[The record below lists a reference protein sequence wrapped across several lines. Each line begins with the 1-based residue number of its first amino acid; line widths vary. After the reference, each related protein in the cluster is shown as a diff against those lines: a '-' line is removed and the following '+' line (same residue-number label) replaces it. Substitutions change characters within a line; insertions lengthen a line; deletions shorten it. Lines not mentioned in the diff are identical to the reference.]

1 MRKKEFKMM
10 VATNPALYQWL
21 KENSLWIKSRPEI
34 MMYLTQHPDAMKHF
48 RSGQPID
55 NEKIFH
61 NSKLFM
67 NERMKERMERKN
79 RRADQAKEKAPKE
92 KGKKGGLLSNLKSMF
107 NKAPAVVPA
116 STQLPVIQHPGRPM
130 NRISAGTPHSVQ
142 PNPTSNP
149 KSKPTPP
156 LAFKIPK
163 IKLNRKKLMSTLN
176 QTTEMLDVVGALIGK
191 VSNIK

>member
-1 MRKKEFKMM
+1 ML

-34 MMYLTQHPDAMKHF
+34 MMYLTQHPDGMKHF

-55 NEKIFH
+55 NEKIFQ

-79 RRADQAKEKAPKE
+79 RSAGKSKEKPTKE
-92 KGKKGGLLSNLKSMF
+92 KSKKGGLLDNLKSMF
-107 NKAPAVVPA
+107 NKAPAVVPT
-116 STQLPVIQHPGRPM
+116 SSQQLPVIQHPGRPIG
-130 NRISAGTPHSVQ
+130 RLPAGTTRPIQ
-142 PNPTSNP
+142 PQP
-149 KSKPTPP
+149 KIKPVTP

-163 IKLNRKKLMSTLN
+163 IKLNRKKLMNTLN
-176 QTTEMLDVVGALIGK
+176 QTTEMLDVVGALLGK